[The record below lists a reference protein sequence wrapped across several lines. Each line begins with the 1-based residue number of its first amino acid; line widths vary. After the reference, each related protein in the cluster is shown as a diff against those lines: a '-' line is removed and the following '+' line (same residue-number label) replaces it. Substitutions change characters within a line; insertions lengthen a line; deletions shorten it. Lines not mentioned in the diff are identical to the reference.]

1 MPRVGESFLSSLIA
15 IDPGKA
21 TGIIIGSYS
30 ETEPLKIM
38 SNWVTHNG
46 IKEFAQWYWGES
58 LFWSHMAEWI
68 VEDFT
73 LRGSND
79 FVADLSGV
87 EIIGFLKG
95 IYLQVHWQS
104 RTLKHLVPDSVL
116 KHNGYWTTGKAV
128 GHTDGRDVNDATI
141 HALAWLAKQKH
152 EPTLRM
158 LEKG

>member
-1 MPRVGESFLSSLIA
+1 MPSLIA
-15 IDPGKA
+15 IDPGKS
-21 TGIIIGSYS
+21 TGIIEGTYS
-30 ETEPLKIM
+30 ENQPLEIM
-38 SNWVTHNG
+38 SKTVTHNG
-46 IKEFAQWYWGES
+46 IQGFAEWYWEGVP
-58 LFWSHMAEWI
+58 FWSHEPIWI

-95 IYLQVHWQS
+95 MAIPVHWQS
-104 RTLKHLVPDSVL
+104 RTLKHLVPDLVL
-116 KHNGYWTTGKAV
+116 KHNGYWFTGKDV
-128 GHTDGRDVNDATI
+128 GHTDGRDCNDAAI

-152 EPTLRM
+152 EPTLRQ